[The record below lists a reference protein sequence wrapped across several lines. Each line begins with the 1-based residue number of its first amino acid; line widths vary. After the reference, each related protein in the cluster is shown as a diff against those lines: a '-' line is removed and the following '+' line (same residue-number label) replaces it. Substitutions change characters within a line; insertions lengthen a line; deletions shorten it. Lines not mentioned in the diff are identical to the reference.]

1 MNASSNGCLFLII
14 VCLICGS
21 QVVDADNSELLRN
34 ALSDLYTATGGE
46 TWALPPGGVH
56 WGAPEDPCG
65 WAGVVCCSAASLANM
80 TILSYTA
87 AEVTRPCSRN
97 GALTALLLRGVGM
110 AGTLPY
116 SFSDLLPEVL
126 VLADNPDLKGQLPP
140 ALLLLDRLVEVDIR
154 NTSLSCS
161 SGSMHSSSDDL
172 SIDGNLNATDDVK
185 QQQQQQQQLTGLA
198 CEVPV
203 RLLASRASITY
214 VAGARAL
221 SSTAPAVLQPEGA
234 IYSCPALLYRPRVGN
249 SSGNGTGPTVDSDVP
264 FLTGVDGASGGGTV
278 SVQED
283 PLSYLPSL
291 VQLAPHGSAVVLADP
306 TFWRFQDCVC
316 LQLPG
321 SVPAAVG
328 PPVLALAAAG
338 VGDEARVLATC
349 RSANAVAGGPSGCA
363 TADALDA
370 GSRKAEM
377 SLESVTLAGIVVGT
391 AAATALLTSLAIAAC
406 CMRQELRRRRA
417 IAAAAAKAAT
427 WSRSRV
433 SEDPS
438 RHSYHHRPHSPCSGA
453 AAAAAAAGP
462 AAAAAVGWRSVLR
475 DWILGVGN
483 QPFLICEHTGS
494 GQARV
499 NSGGTGTWGTRLS
512 IDSSHPVAS
521 SMGPRKNAP
530 PGGNLFHAKR
540 SRPPGSAPETF
551 GSEVTLVATDV
562 EGSTELWEW
571 QPDVMNHALTLHDR
585 MVRLTLAACCGY
597 EVTTEGDA
605 FLVAFHDPVDAVRW
619 ALLLQSALLKLDW
632 PPLLLEHPLC
642 RPRPLVP
649 TATAADTQQPGD
661 GPDADDP
668 TAVPLLV
675 LFKGLSVRM
684 GIATGVPSALREHP
698 VTRRMQYTGAVLR
711 LATGI
716 AELGSGGQI
725 LLEPLT
731 FKGIHNKFEELDVVE
746 SEVQEL
752 ADLIRVQY
760 VDEAKVDLFD
770 GSPIPTHA
778 TLPSTIAAS
787 IPPSSTAAINVALP
801 SVSTTNII
809 LAPVPPVP
817 PSQSQHNPSQSLSPV
832 AQHSQPLPSMQLQ
845 AVQPLQSLQ
854 RPSNRSTRQIPLL
867 SSDGGQPTQASDTSA
882 CDKVSPPYQTSQPL
896 TAAFASSANPST
908 ASRPPRRYGN
918 IRRGESAALL
928 GQHDSCHRR
937 PPPKQASSRNV
948 TTVQQGPTSRRVIGG
963 SSCRPMGLS
972 PQPQGLA
979 MISRSAWE
987 AAAAGSATTVAIPIP
1002 SPSIAGA
1009 SHGQLPL
1016 FGAASGLG
1024 PSLAYVPELA
1034 QYSPTSE
1041 HAAQRPTTL
1050 PHHAVLQAVDAR
1062 DSGGDIIVSTANIT
1076 GTAGVSGQFLDTM
1089 LRSGHSLGLRG
1100 PVAVAVYDSSS
1111 RAGPSTMSGTF
1122 SFQSLLPDGSGGGV
1136 LKSRSALSQLIPL
1149 QMLQQAASC
1158 EVGPGSAAPA
1168 TIPMHVNPSS
1178 DMAGATC
1185 RHLQNSVGISGSS
1198 PTARTGRMPQDPAGV
1213 LLEPP
1218 WQHMSYETNLMM
1230 SELGSPIT
1238 PGIASAASTAP
1249 AGVAMAGGGCH
1260 REHAIQDPLS
1270 PVDSE
1275 TVLQPPKP
1283 LGRSITRVPLE
1294 FVERVAG
1301 DRNPSDVAA
1310 TAAPAAVHSE
1320 GGGNDGHSGEYP
1332 NSPSKPVFNSLML
1345 SLPSMSLLRG
1355 TGHGLVVPDPSTAV
1369 ATADVSTTVVAT
1381 GLSLDSPNDKA
1392 SAAVPVMAEEA
1403 PIAAPYHAGL
1413 GASQVVRFSPGPIA
1427 EAIEQGDGAWE
1438 IRTSEDDGGPREPSS
1453 TDAEGCGRGSVTGP
1467 SAAAPTEGPGTS
1479 SLVQSSPH
1487 GPFPGDWSHQYTHAN
1502 SSRQHLSPASAACVR
1517 IPASP
1522 LRLGAEAGSFAATA
1536 LRVELLASSA
1546 ASSRPPQVPPTC
1558 NGVGF
1563 QQATVAGVGAIAA
1576 AACDPRSANGG
1587 GSAQSGNLEAIDA
1600 GSGGRGSETSI
1611 RYMGGVSNERM
1622 IRRQPSHGAGSGAHH
1637 HHHQHHHQLHRL
1649 ASMSTASCPPV
1660 ETSPS
1665 VPSASMAA
1673 AAAAMAITG
1682 GAFGSATQ
1690 SGSAGSSTGGRSISG
1705 SGIQSSSALP
1715 GSPNIGTVQRH
1726 STTLPPSRQPPSS
1739 PPLRQLPSSPSS
1751 RQPPSSPPSRQPL
1764 HLQCFQQHRQ
1774 GLPYGVVKGS
1784 MPRSVGQLHLPWW
1797 MEGTAPVAMRG
1808 DRASLDLPPPP
1819 PSHHHHH
1826 QEQERPQGDQS
1837 DHVEP
1842 LLFVAGGSTGG
1853 STTGVAG
1860 FQARSISPQVS
1871 AAHPIQVTHFASNS
1885 STATHLQADGWRSA
1899 FAPGSGITAA
1909 TDATATGIAT
1919 GPAASVAWI
1928 GGAALT
1934 TASLQWVR
1942 STTNGIE
1949 RSCKITQHHPHPP
1962 HRPSHTQY
1970 QGSQYQQQ
1978 QQQQHM
1984 SALQLSSLALLSPSS
1999 NGPALDP
2006 PGYGG
2011 GGGAG
2016 GSVEGDLFHGGAEV
2030 MTEEGLVGTFP
2041 QGGLET
2047 TWQRSDTELG
2057 NMYGAIGEYDALG
2070 VSYSTGR
2077 DPYERHRGSVVPIAR
2092 PSMRVLLEA
2101 ANTSVGRLS
2110 TGDCAI
2116 PAAAVSGPRLLALR
2130 STMGLQAMGSNAN
2143 RAAKEALDLS
2153 NADGADS
2160 DDAVGGGTGPVG
2172 QDGGTSAA
2180 PQGAGGRASHPR
2192 SRSFK
2197 NTRYLRDHNRAQ
2209 IPRVGAGGASSSRS
2223 LLAGL
2228 FHRLPSA
2235 TIRGGLELLGRN
2247 RRGMPRASDLGND
2260 AQVSRNGGDASA
2272 AVSALRAEVTT
2283 GAGSDGA
2290 VMATAPAVA
2299 LAALESS
2306 ARSGPELITAAG
2318 ASGSAGDKAGGGL
2331 EISVAAMTELATAAK
2346 KHAAASRMEVVD
2358 EETPRSAASCADS
2371 PGPKDR
2377 GSKRDFINS
2386 VSARRAAG
2394 PPVSAATAATT
2405 GGADTSARSLSRLRF
2420 LGGSG
2425 STAASAAVTKSAT
2438 IAATQSPLSGP
2449 PRGTSHSLIVID
2461 MGVHRLK
2468 ISALGP
2474 AYGDLYDGV
2483 QVIQIVPE
2491 HLKHRAAYQPPLKS
2505 QAQLSP
2511 SFFDAPG
2518 AAQALLPCAPRQA
2531 PSFPRLSLMF
2541 IQPGGYSAVAIA
2553 SPAVAERS
2561 GAVFAA
2567 AVREVLQVFGAY
2579 ECQEYECTFMVAC
2592 ASPRIAAEAALTL
2605 HESLLHA
2612 DWPTDLVEEHPEGR
2626 LLLAP
2631 DGRPLLRGFRAKV
2644 GIFTGVPLSVV
2655 PHATTGRADY
2665 FGALVNRAARL
2676 MAGAK
2681 AGQTLLDK
2689 PAGIEVLKE
2698 WRQMAAKLAASPLSS
2713 PCRPNGARARGE
2725 EALGYRSPSMRCRTR
2740 TEYKPSSRAVG
2751 TSGTR
2756 TMSGGIPAASVVS
2769 VTSTSGPATVALATE
2784 SIPALDL
2791 ALRLRSSPQ
2800 LQIAH
2805 PNDEYGREEDGG
2817 YAELFANG
2825 AGKIGPSLP
2834 VVTTRSPSTG
2844 APSLQPFTSTSASLS
2859 TLPGPLPGRGL
2870 EIRSS
2875 DVTSRTSSGPPPL
2888 LAPQLEAATP
2898 CIAAGDDVLADWVE
2912 PGVAAAG
2919 AMRTGASG
2927 ISMGTFELE
2936 SISQSNARPPGF
2948 RTSPS
2953 LGPMLAVLP
2962 VQALP
2967 AVAPSS
2973 QVQLQAAAAP
2983 PILPM
2988 RQAGSPTIVS
2998 TANNALGLQK
3008 EQTWMG
3014 LRGNC
3019 GNGLAAARHTAPD
3032 VVQVYDLGLFRL
3044 KGLSEGQPV
3053 VAVQLKRLKVV
3064 PVAGA
3069 DGGTASVAPSV
3080 AAEEVA
3086 ARAGGGPDDVAAVG
3100 EARGN
3105 SGGSGAPGTAA
3116 GGRGGGGGGGG
3127 GDGKAEQCRTAAYK
3141 PNARVTLHLE
3151 SGLSW
3156 AHKEYSRVECR
3167 TGGSWP

>member
-14 VCLICGS
+14 ACLIYGT

-34 ALSDLYTATGGE
+34 ALSDLYTATGGK
-46 TWALPPGGVH
+46 TWALPPGAVH

-87 AEVTRPCSRN
+87 AEVTRPCSRK

-110 AGTLPY
+110 AGTLPD
-116 SFSDLLPEVL
+116 SLPELLPEVL
-126 VLADNPDLKGQLPP
+126 VLADNPGLKGQLPP
-140 ALLLLDRLVEVDIR
+140 KLLLLDRLVEVDIR
-154 NTSLSCS
+154 NTSLSCP
-161 SGSMHSSSDDL
+161 SGSAANSSNYL
-172 SIDGNLNATDDVK
+172 SIDGNVNTSDAVTK
-185 QQQQQQQQLTGLA
+185 HQLTDLA
-198 CEVPV
+198 CVLPV
-203 RLLASRASITY
+203 RLLASPASITY
-214 VAGARAL
+214 VAGSGPL
-221 SSTAPAVLQPEGA
+221 SSTAAAVLQPERA

-249 SSGNGTGPTVDSDVP
+249 SSDNGTAPSEEFDVP
-264 FLTGVDGASGGGTV
+264 FLTGAEGASGGGTV

-291 VQLAPHGSAVVLADP
+291 VQLAPYGSAVVLADP
-306 TFWRFQDCVC
+306 AFWLFQDCVC

-338 VGDEARVLATC
+338 VGDGARVLATC
-349 RSANAVAGGPSGCA
+349 RSASAVVANASGCA
-363 TADALDA
+363 TADSQDS
-370 GSRKAEM
+370 GPRKAEI
-377 SLESVTLAGIVVGT
+377 SLESAALAGIVVGT
-391 AAATALLTSLAIAAC
+391 AGAAALLTSLAIATC

-417 IAAAAAKAAT
+417 IAAAAAKVAT
-427 WSRSRV
+427 CSRNRVGEDSSRY
-433 SEDPS
+433 S
-438 RHSYHHRPHSPCSGA
+438 HHNRPHSPCAGA
-453 AAAAAAAGP
+453 A
-462 AAAAAVGWRSVLR
+462 AAAAAVGWRSVVR
-475 DWILGVGN
+475 DWIFGLHN
-483 QPFLICEHTGS
+483 QPFLIGEDRSRNTGA
-494 GQARV
+494 GQVRI

-512 IDSSHPVAS
+512 IELSHPMAS
-521 SMGPRKNAP
+521 PTGPRKNAP
-530 PGGNLFHAKR
+530 PGGNLFEAKR

-551 GSEVTLVATDV
+551 GSEITLVATDV

-571 QPDVMNHALTLHDR
+571 QPDVMNHALALHDR

-605 FLVAFHDPVDAVRW
+605 FLVSFHDPVDAVRW

-649 TATAADTQQPGD
+649 TATAAARQQPGD

-668 TAVPLLV
+668 IAAPLLV

-760 VDEAKVDLFD
+760 VDEGKVDEFD

-778 TLPSTIAAS
+778 TLPSPIASS
-787 IPPSSTAAINVALP
+787 IALPSTGPINVALP
-801 SVSTTNII
+801 SVTTSNII
-809 LAPVPPVP
+809 LAPAPPGP
-817 PSQSQHNPSQSLSPV
+817 PSQSQHNPSQSLALV

-854 RPSNRSTRQIPLL
+854 RRVHLL
-867 SSDGGQPTQASDTSA
+867 SSDGAQPTHAFDTST
-882 CDKVSPPYQTSQPL
+882 CDKVSPPHQTSQPL
-896 TAAFASSANPST
+896 TPPFAASANPST

-928 GQHDSCHRR
+928 GQRDSGHRR
-937 PPPKQASSRNV
+937 PPPKQASSKSLA
-948 TTVQQGPTSRRVIGG
+948 TVQQGLTSRRVIAG
-963 SSCRPMGLS
+963 SSCRLMGLS

-1002 SPSIAGA
+1002 SPSNTGA
-1009 SHGQLPL
+1009 SHGHLPML
-1016 FGAASGLG
+1016 GAASALG
-1024 PSLAYVPELA
+1024 TSLAYVPEWG

-1041 HAAQRPTTL
+1041 HAAQRLTSL
-1050 PHHAVLQAVDAR
+1050 PPHVALQAGGATH
-1062 DSGGDIIVSTANIT
+1062 SSGDITAAAANIT

-1089 LRSGHSLGLRG
+1089 VRNGHPLGLQG
-1100 PVAVAVYDSSS
+1100 PGAVAVYDSSS

-1122 SFQSLLPDGSGGGV
+1122 SFQSLLPDGSGSGGGM
-1136 LKSRSALSQLIPL
+1136 LKPRSALSPSLPSPRPQVH
-1149 QMLQQAASC
+1149 MVQQAASW

-1168 TIPMHVNPSS
+1168 TIPVHANPSS
-1178 DMAGATC
+1178 YMAGATC
-1185 RHLQNSVGISGSS
+1185 QHLQNSVGISGSP
-1198 PTARTGRMPQDPAGV
+1198 PTARMGRIPQDAAGV
-1213 LLEPP
+1213 LPEPP
-1218 WQHMSYETNLMM
+1218 WRHMSADINLMI
-1230 SELGSPIT
+1230 SELRAPIT
-1238 PGIASAASTAP
+1238 AWNSSMLPSTATTAP
-1249 AGVAMAGGGCH
+1249 AV
-1260 REHAIQDPLS
+1260 
-1270 PVDSE
+1270 
-1275 TVLQPPKP
+1275 
-1283 LGRSITRVPLE
+1283 
-1294 FVERVAG
+1294 
-1301 DRNPSDVAA
+1301 
-1310 TAAPAAVHSE
+1310 
-1320 GGGNDGHSGEYP
+1320 
-1332 NSPSKPVFNSLML
+1332 
-1345 SLPSMSLLRG
+1345 SLLRG
-1355 TGHGLVVPDPSTAV
+1355 TERGLVMPETSTAV
-1369 ATADVSTTVVAT
+1369 ATIDVSKSDVAT
-1381 GLSLDSPNDKA
+1381 DLSLDSPNDKA
-1392 SAAVPVMAEEA
+1392 AAAVSVMAAEA

-1413 GASQVVRFSPGPIA
+1413 GTSQVVTLPPGPIA

-1453 TDAEGCGRGSVTGP
+1453 TAAEGCGRGSVAGS
-1467 SAAAPTEGPGTS
+1467 SAAAPTEEPGTFS
-1479 SLVQSSPH
+1479 SVRPSQH
-1487 GPFPGDWSHQYTHAN
+1487 GPYPDDWSHQYPHAN

-1517 IPASP
+1517 NPPSP
-1522 LRLGAEAGSFAATA
+1522 LRLGTEAGSFAAA
-1536 LRVELLASSA
+1536 AFQVEVLASSA
-1546 ASSRPPQVPPTC
+1546 SSPRPPQVPPTC

-1563 QQATVAGVGAIAA
+1563 QQVTVAGVGAIAA
-1576 AACDPRSANGG
+1576 AACDPRSANCG
-1587 GSAQSGNLEAIDA
+1587 GSAQAGNLEVLDA
-1600 GSGGRGSETSI
+1600 GNGGRGSEASI
-1611 RYMGGVSNERM
+1611 RYLASVNNERM
-1622 IRRQPSHGAGSGAHH
+1622 VCRQPSHGAGSGAHH
-1637 HHHQHHHQLHRL
+1637 HHHQYHHPHHHPHHQQLHRL

-1660 ETSPS
+1660 EASPS
-1665 VPSASMAA
+1665 VPSVSVAA
-1673 AAAAMAITG
+1673 AVAITA
-1682 GAFGSATQ
+1682 GAFGSAAQ
-1690 SGSAGSSTGGRSISG
+1690 SGSVGSSTGGRSVSN
-1705 SGIQSSSALP
+1705 SGIRPSSALP
-1715 GSPNIGTVQRH
+1715 ESPDIGTVKRH
-1726 STTLPPSRQPPSS
+1726 STILPPSRQPPSLPPSRQPPSS
-1739 PPLRQLPSSPSS
+1739 PPS

-1774 GLPYGVVKGS
+1774 GLPYGVGS

-1797 MEGTAPVAMRG
+1797 MEGTAPVAAHG
-1808 DRASLDLPPPP
+1808 GRASLDLPPPP
-1819 PSHHHHH
+1819 PPPL
-1826 QEQERPQGDQS
+1826 QQQQQERSPPRDQS
-1837 DHVEP
+1837 DHGEP

-1853 STTGVAG
+1853 STTGGAG
-1860 FQARSISPQVS
+1860 VHARSISPQMS
-1871 AAHPIQVTHFASNS
+1871 AVHPIQVNQFASNS
-1885 STATHLQADGWRSA
+1885 STRTATHLQADGWRSA
-1899 FAPGSGITAA
+1899 FVPGSGITASI
-1909 TDATATGIAT
+1909 DATATG
-1919 GPAASVAWI
+1919 PAATVAWV

-1942 STTNGIE
+1942 STTNGME
-1949 RSCKITQHHPHPP
+1949 RSCRVTQHHPHPP
-1962 HRPSHTQY
+1962 HHHSHSLY
-1970 QGSQYQQQ
+1970 QGPQYQQH
-1978 QQQQHM
+1978 QQQQHHHR
-1984 SALQLSSLALLSPSS
+1984 SVLPLSSLALPSPSG
-1999 NGPALDP
+1999 NGPAADP
-2006 PGYGG
+2006 SAYGG

-2030 MTEEGLVGTFP
+2030 MTEEGFVGTLETRSP
-2041 QGGLET
+2041 QGGLENS
-2047 TWQRSDTELG
+2047 WRRSDTDLG
-2057 NMYGAIGEYDALG
+2057 DMYGGNVEYDVLG
-2070 VSYSTGR
+2070 VSCPTGK
-2077 DPYERHRGSVVPIAR
+2077 DPYERHRGSVAPLTR
-2092 PSMRVLLEA
+2092 PSMRFLLEA

-2116 PAAAVSGPRLLALR
+2116 PAAAISGPRLLALR

-2160 DDAVGGGTGPVG
+2160 DDAGGGGTGPVRQG
-2172 QDGGTSAA
+2172 DGASAA
-2180 PQGAGGRASHPR
+2180 PPGAGGPASFTR
-2192 SRSFK
+2192 SRGYRD
-2197 NTRYLRDHNRAQ
+2197 TRHLRDHNRAQ
-2209 IPRVGAGGASSSRS
+2209 IPRVGAGGASISRS
-2223 LLAGL
+2223 LLVGL
-2228 FHRLPSA
+2228 LHRLPTA
-2235 TIRGGLELLGRN
+2235 TIRGGRELLGRN
-2247 RRGMPRASDLGND
+2247 RREMPRASDLGNN
-2260 AQVSRNGGDASA
+2260 AEAGRNGGDASA
-2272 AVSALRAEVTT
+2272 AVSALKAEVTT

-2290 VMATAPAVA
+2290 VTAAAPAVPPA
-2299 LAALESS
+2299 PPEES
-2306 ARSGPELITAAG
+2306 ARSGPELITAEAG
-2318 ASGSAGDKAGGGL
+2318 GMGSGGEKVGGGL
-2331 EISVAAMTELATAAK
+2331 DISVAATKELVTVAK
-2346 KHAAASRMEVVD
+2346 KQAAVSRMEVV
-2358 EETPRSAASCADS
+2358 EEEKPRSAELCVDS
-2371 PGPKDR
+2371 TGAKDR
-2377 GSKRDFINS
+2377 CSKRDFIKS

-2394 PPVSAATAATT
+2394 SLVSGTASATV
-2405 GGADTSARSLSRLRF
+2405 GADTSVRSHSRLRF
-2420 LGGSG
+2420 LGGSD
-2425 STAASAAVTKSAT
+2425 STAASVAVTKSAT
-2438 IAATQSPLSGP
+2438 VAASQSPQSGP

-2483 QVIQIVPE
+2483 QVIQIVSE

-2541 IQPGGYSAVAIA
+2541 IQPSGYSAVANA
-2553 SPAVAERS
+2553 SPAVAEQS

-2592 ASPRIAAEAALTL
+2592 TSPRIAAEAALAL
-2605 HESLLHA
+2605 HEWLLHA

-2698 WRQMAAKLAASPLSS
+2698 WRQMAAKLAASPRSS
-2713 PCRPNGARARGE
+2713 PCRPDGARARGG
-2725 EALGYRSPSMRCRTR
+2725 EALCYRLPSIRRRTG
-2740 TEYKPSSRAVG
+2740 TEYKPHPRAVG
-2751 TSGTR
+2751 AAGTR
-2756 TMSGGIPAASVVS
+2756 TMSGGLPVAPVLS
-2769 VTSTSGPATVALATE
+2769 VTSTSGPATIASATE
-2784 SIPALDL
+2784 STPALDL

-2800 LQIAH
+2800 LHIAH
-2805 PNDEYGREEDGG
+2805 PKDDNGREEEDGG
-2817 YAELFANG
+2817 YAALSGNG
-2825 AGKIGPSLP
+2825 AGKICAPTLP
-2834 VVTTRSPSTG
+2834 VFTTQSPPTG
-2844 APSLQPFTSTSASLS
+2844 APPLRPFTSTSTSLS
-2859 TLPGPLPGRGL
+2859 PLPGPLPGSGR

-2875 DVTSRTSSGPPPL
+2875 EVVWRTSSGVAPPL
-2888 LAPQLEAATP
+2888 LAPQLEAPIP
-2898 CIAAGDDVLADWVE
+2898 CFAEGNDVLADWAE

-2927 ISMGTFELE
+2927 ISMGTFEMD
-2936 SISQSNARPPGF
+2936 SISPSSTRPPGF

-2967 AVAPSS
+2967 AVVPSS
-2973 QVQLQAAAAP
+2973 HVQLQATAAP
-2983 PILPM
+2983 PVLPM
-2988 RQAGSPTIVS
+2988 RQAGSPVIVS
-2998 TANNALGLQK
+2998 TANSALGLQQ
-3008 EQTWMG
+3008 EQARMG

-3019 GNGLAAARHTAPD
+3019 DNGLAAARHTAPD

-3064 PVAGA
+3064 PVTGA
-3069 DGGTASVAPSV
+3069 DGGTASL
-3080 AAEEVA
+3080 AAKEVA
-3086 ARAGGGPDDVAAVG
+3086 ARAGGDPDGVAAVG

-3105 SGGSGAPGTAA
+3105 SGGSGAAGTAA
-3116 GGRGGGGGGGG
+3116 GGRGGGGGG
-3127 GDGKAEQCRTAAYK
+3127 DGKAEQV
-3141 PNARVTLHLE
+3141 RVG
-3151 SGLSW
+3151 SGLIDEVLVVLPMHTRSLQ
-3156 AHKEYSRVECR
+3156 SLNDI
-3167 TGGSWP
+3167 